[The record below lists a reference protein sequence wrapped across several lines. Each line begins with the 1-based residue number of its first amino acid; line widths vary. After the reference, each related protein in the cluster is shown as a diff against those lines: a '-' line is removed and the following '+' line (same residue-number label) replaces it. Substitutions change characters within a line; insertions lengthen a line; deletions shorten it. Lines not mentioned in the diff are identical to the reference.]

1 MKIIKK
7 QQEQQIKKITTNLS
21 KPQQMKNQA

>member
-21 KPQQMKNQA
+21 KTQQIKNQA